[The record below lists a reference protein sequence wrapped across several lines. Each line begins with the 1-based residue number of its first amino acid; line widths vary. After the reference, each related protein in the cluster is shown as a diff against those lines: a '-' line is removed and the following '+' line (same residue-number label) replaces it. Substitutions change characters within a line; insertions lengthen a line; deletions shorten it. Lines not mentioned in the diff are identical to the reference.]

1 MRTISA
7 DFDKNFKD
15 GYPYGVYAAANIH
28 EERLAVPVAADTA
41 PEEEQAVAEIT
52 KAVPGYTPPEGLAA
66 TEGGTLAD
74 ITLPEGWAWEEAALS
89 VGGAGEKTFT
99 AVFTPSDTANYE
111 SVTMQLSVTVASAEP
126 LPDTNPDA
134 ALTGGEIAGIA
145 VGSVVGAALIGT
157 GIFFLIRKRRKV

>member
-1 MRTISA
+1 MIAS
-7 DFDKNFKD
+7 
-15 GYPYGVYAAANIH
+15 
-28 EERLAVPVAADTA
+28 
-41 PEEEQAVAEIT
+41 
-52 KAVPGYTPPEGLAA
+52 
-66 TEGGTLAD
+66 
-74 ITLPEGWAWEEAALS
+74 LS

-111 SVTMQLSVTVASAEP
+111 SVTVQLSVTVTSAEP